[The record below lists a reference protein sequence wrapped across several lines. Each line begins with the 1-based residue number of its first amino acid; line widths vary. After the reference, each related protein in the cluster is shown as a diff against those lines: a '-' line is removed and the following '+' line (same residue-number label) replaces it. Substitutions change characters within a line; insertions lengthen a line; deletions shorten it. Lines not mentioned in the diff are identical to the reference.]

1 MTGHSAFT
9 PCGFWGHNS
18 PPKNIASNQKTENTL
33 TYVSCRLERTC
44 DCFYLS
50 SSLVVVY
57 RKTLKLEFL
66 QCFHPLPQFSFGLG
80 QKIHAKKTIETGSTT
95 AAALIKVSE
104 VLRQRIGMI
113 LGKVDGSITDRVDNT
128 F

>member
-1 MTGHSAFT
+1 ML
-9 PCGFWGHNS
+9 
-18 PPKNIASNQKTENTL
+18 Q
-33 TYVSCRLERTC
+33 
-44 DCFYLS
+44 
-50 SSLVVVY
+50 SL
-57 RKTLKLEFL
+57 
-66 QCFHPLPQFSFGLG
+66 CFHPLPQFSFVLG